1 MFILG
6 VEFTAHT
13 FGVGIVDSD
22 GNILA
27 NVTDSFTSTDAGMI
41 PDQLAEHHKAVAEK
55 VLQKAFDEAGVS
67 WNDISFIAY
76 SAGPGIDPALWAGYN
91 IVKEWSRKYLNTHH
105 KKLVGINH
113 CAAHLSIGKVYNKLK
128 DPCYLY
134 VSGVN
139 TMIVVHD
146 GGKYRVVG
154 ETLDIG
160 LGNML
165 DKFGRIVG
173 LGFPAG
179 PKIEELA
186 KKGKYV
192 ELPYVVKGM
201 DTSFSGILTKVTQLQ
216 EKGATKE
223 DLCYSLQ
230 ETCFAMLTEV
240 VERAVAHTEKK
251 ELLLV
256 GGVGANKRFCE
267 MLEIMCKERG
277 CKFYKVPMSLA
288 GDQGAMI
295 AWEGYLR
302 RKESGD
308 IEVNSQWRI
317 DEV

>member
-6 VEFTAHT
+6 IECTAHT
-13 FGVGIVDSD
+13 FGAGIVNEK
-22 GNILA
+22 GEVLA
-27 NVTDSFTSTDAGMI
+27 NVIDSYTSKDGGMI
-41 PDQLAEHHKAVAEK
+41 PDKVAEHHTKVAET
-55 VLQKAFDEAGVS
+55 VLKKAFEESKLD
-67 WNDISFIAY
+67 WNKIDFIAY

-91 IVKEWSRKYLNTHH
+91 KVKEWSKKYK

-113 CAAHLSIGKVYNKLK
+113 CCAHLSIGKMYNKLK
-128 DPCYLY
+128 GPCYLY

-139 TMIVVHD
+139 TQIVVYEE
-146 GGKYRVVG
+146 GKYRVVG

-165 DKFGRIVG
+165 DKFGRIIG

-179 PKIEELA
+179 PKIEEMA
-186 KKGKYV
+186 KRGKYI

-201 DTSFSGILTKVTQLQ
+201 DTSFSGILTKAEQLFKQ
-216 EKGATKE
+216 NKASKE
-223 DLCYSLQ
+223 DLCYSVQ
-230 ETCFAMLTEV
+230 ETCFAMLAEV

-267 MLEIMCKERG
+267 MLQIMCKERG
-277 CKFYKVPMSLA
+277 CKFYKVPISLA

-302 RKESGD
+302 RKQSSD
-308 IEVNSQWRI
+308 IEVRPHWRI